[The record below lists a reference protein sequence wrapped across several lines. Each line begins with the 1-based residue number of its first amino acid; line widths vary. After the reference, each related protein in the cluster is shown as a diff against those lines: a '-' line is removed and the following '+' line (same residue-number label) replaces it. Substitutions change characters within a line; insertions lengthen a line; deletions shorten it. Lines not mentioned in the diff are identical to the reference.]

1 MFCKWCGM
9 ESETSDVCSWCRKPF
24 STTAATLDTPA
35 STNTQPGSEDTPP
48 TVEAI
53 ASKAAPELSVAPTVT
68 PLGAAFEDEM
78 EDDLNPIPF
87 VAPSRSTVS
96 EPPASKPP
104 PPATPVTPVSSRSA
118 TPPPAYTP
126 PIPSQRL
133 GGGYTPAAPRQ
144 PADRPPME
152 AIPIKG
158 KSTGTGAP
166 PPIIPIARP
175 SQPTS
180 PPQEPTPEPVKKT
193 PEPEAAAPETAA
205 PIPTPAP
212 EQAPPI
218 TLRAAAPVTPTPTP
232 PFTTPESAPEEAT
245 AEKAPPTP
253 TQSMPTATE
262 PEILDLP
269 PLTPVAS
276 EPEDAPIVTAGKRY
290 DLGRAASTPPPAPTT
305 AMPRGA
311 RTYYCR
317 WCGMESDNPDR
328 CSWCRRDLRN
338 MPVSGQGGKGPVIT
352 TTKGPVKGKTAPVR
366 QPVVTAK
373 QATAP
378 KPTPAT
384 PAPRPAPAPAGN
396 GAPALGTFQAQKSK
410 YYADKVMDTVSGT
423 HYDADTGQATDASVV
438 MVEDLARDERQEQI
452 KSTANYLGSLALL
465 ATLASVAVH
474 FVPSWYLGLMA
485 VSNFFACMLM
495 TVMRVV
501 PFSDD
506 DSSDMPL
513 ALALFLLAGPFVG
526 FIAYIILGIMKQDA
540 NPAIVGIFI
549 TYLSIR
555 IPLDLVYG
563 ASLSKL
569 FTLPFAD
576 ITPVGLATM
585 WMTFAGLLGWLCA
598 NIFHKTDE

>member
-1 MFCKWCGM
+1 M
-9 ESETSDVCSWCRKPF
+9 
-24 STTAATLDTPA
+24 
-35 STNTQPGSEDTPP
+35 
-48 TVEAI
+48 
-53 ASKAAPELSVAPTVT
+53 
-68 PLGAAFEDEM
+68 
-78 EDDLNPIPF
+78 
-87 VAPSRSTVS
+87 
-96 EPPASKPP
+96 
-104 PPATPVTPVSSRSA
+104 
-118 TPPPAYTP
+118 
-126 PIPSQRL
+126 
-133 GGGYTPAAPRQ
+133 
-144 PADRPPME
+144 
-152 AIPIKG
+152 
-158 KSTGTGAP
+158 
-166 PPIIPIARP
+166 
-175 SQPTS
+175 
-180 PPQEPTPEPVKKT
+180 
-193 PEPEAAAPETAA
+193 
-205 PIPTPAP
+205 
-212 EQAPPI
+212 
-218 TLRAAAPVTPTPTP
+218 
-232 PFTTPESAPEEAT
+232 
-245 AEKAPPTP
+245 EKAPPP
-253 TQSMPTATE
+253 PVSAE

-276 EPEDAPIVTAGKRY
+276 EPEEVAPIVTAGKRY
-290 DLGRAASTPPPAPTT
+290 DLGGAASTPPSAPTT
-305 AMPRGA
+305 SMPRGG

-352 TTKGPVKGKTAPVR
+352 TTKGPIKGKTAPVR

-378 KPTPAT
+378 KPAPTTPA
-384 PAPRPAPAPAGN
+384 PAPRPAQAPAGN

-423 HYDADTGQATDASVV
+423 HYDADTGQATDANVV

-465 ATLASVAVH
+465 ATLVSIAVH
-474 FVPSWYLGLMA
+474 FVPFWYLGLMA

-501 PFSDD
+501 PYSDD

-549 TYLSIR
+549 TYLCIR

-598 NIFHKTDE
+598 NMFHKTDE